1 MPYDDD
7 ENSMSFD
14 YDVDTDTLSSMPSSL
29 PNDTIVQPIFGK
41 SGKMVKSTKSNNNSK
56 SSKSTNDIITTN
68 SSPTF
73 SPRVFYDDRYDSKS
87 SKSVIGNSKSSK

>member
-7 ENSMSFD
+7 ESSMSYD

-41 SGKMVKSTKSNNNSK
+41 SGKMVKSTKSCNNSK
-56 SSKSTNDIITTN
+56 SSKSTNITTTA
-68 SSPTF
+68 SPTF